1 MRYEAPVTVNE
12 LANLLS
18 SNDGIVKILAGGTDI
33 LVQMRSG
40 AIEPDLLVD
49 IKGIDAMNIITKN
62 KDGYQIGASVSCAA
76 LNENVELKQDYAG
89 VCEGAGLIGS
99 AQVQGRATMVGN
111 LCNASPAADSVP
123 CLVAVGATVTVVG
136 NDGATRQTAVENIP
150 QSPGLTSLGK
160 HEFISSINLPKKPIN
175 TGDAYLRFIPR
186 SEMDIAV
193 VGCAVCIT
201 LDDEGVCTDAKLF
214 LGAVAEKIIIVKDAV
229 KAMVGTMLDD
239 EVVDNLEKSA
249 SKACSPIND
258 KRGTIEFRTKV
269 AGVLAKRAA
278 IIAYK
283 RAMNKMKQ

>member
-1 MRYEAPVTVNE
+1 MRYEAPATANE
-12 LANLLS
+12 LADLLS
-18 SNDGIVKILAGGTDI
+18 GNDGIVKILAGGTDI

-40 AIEPDLLVD
+40 VIEPDLLVD

-62 KDGYQIGASVSCAA
+62 KYGYQIGASVSCAA
-76 LNENVELKQDYAG
+76 LNENVELKGDYPG
-89 VCEGAGLIGS
+89 VCEGAELIGS
-99 AQVQGRATMVGN
+99 TQVQGRATMVGN

-136 NDGATRQTAVENIP
+136 NGGITRQVAVEDIP
-150 QSPGLTSLGK
+150 QSPGRTSLGK
-160 HEFISSINLPKKPIN
+160 DEFILSINLPKKPIN

-201 LDDEGVCTDAKLF
+201 LDDKGVCTDAKIV
-214 LGAVAEKIIIVKDAV
+214 LGAVAKKIIIVKDAA

-239 EVVDNLEKSA
+239 QALDSLSIAA
-249 SKACSPIND
+249 SKACAPIND

-283 RAMNKMKQ
+283 RAIN